1 MRKLAICA
9 QTLNEK
15 SLKKFYIKNKYL
27 CRNVLFFSIVLCLSS
42 ENKERIKFYFD
53 KFFKSSVFLHKKAQQ
68 TLNLGWN

>member
-15 SLKKFYIKNKYL
+15 SLNKFILKVNI
-27 CRNVLFFSIVLCLSS
+27 CEEMFFFSIVLCLSS